1 MKVQI
6 SKWWQTNW
14 VEVGFLSLLLLEKD
28 IMSLNET
35 KEIEIVA
42 GNKSRENIKSDR
54 SGLGWQRLILSAA
67 IGQSPSLI

>member
-1 MKVQI
+1 
-6 SKWWQTNW
+6 
-14 VEVGFLSLLLLEKD
+14 
-28 IMSLNET
+28 MSLNET